1 MCYDRVFRTT
11 GALRGLTTLKH
22 AILLIRCRD
31 KKGIVSKV
39 SDFIFRHD
47 GNIINS
53 DQYSTDPTGGD
64 FFMRLE
70 FWFDETAV
78 PAVALEADLAALGEE
93 LEAQWT
99 IHYADQ
105 PLRMGVL
112 VSKYDHCLVDLLYR
126 HRSGEIPVQIPLII
140 SNHPDLEPLAT
151 SYGIPF
157 HHVPI
162 APETKLEGE
171 QAILALVRDSTD
183 FLVLARY
190 MQIVSDGFLAAYRRD
205 MINIHHS
212 FLPSFKG
219 ANPYRQAYDR
229 GVKVIGATSHFV
241 TPQLDEGPIIEQ
253 VVDRV
258 YYKDTLEDLKRKGR
272 NLEKEALAN
281 AIRAYASHRIMR
293 VGQKTIVFE

>member
-1 MCYDRVFRTT
+1 M
-11 GALRGLTTLKH
+11 KH

-31 KKGIVSKV
+31 RKGIVSKV

-53 DQYSTDPTGGD
+53 DQYSTDPTGGE

-70 FWFDETAV
+70 FWFDE
-78 PAVALEADLAALGEE
+78 AVAPVAALEGDWAEVGADM
-93 LEAQWT
+93 EAQWT
-99 IHYADQ
+99 LHYADR
-105 PLRMGVL
+105 PLRMGIL

-126 HRSGEIPVQIPLII
+126 QRSGEIHVDIPMIV
-140 SNHPDLEPLAT
+140 SNHADARSIAE

-162 APETKLEGE
+162 KPETKIEGE
-171 QAILALVRDSTD
+171 RAILDLVRDTTD
-183 FLVLARY
+183 FLVMARY
-190 MQIVSDGFLAAYRRD
+190 MQIVSDGFLAAYKKD
-205 MINIHHS
+205 IINIHHS

-253 VVDRV
+253 VVERV

-272 NLEKEALAN
+272 NLEQQALAN
-281 AIRAYASHRIMR
+281 AIRAYANHRVIR
-293 VGQKTIVFE
+293 VGQKTVVFE